1 IMNCI
6 IRPCTVKDC
15 KVILQ
20 LIKALGQMT
29 GSDVCVSFPGPALR
43 EDGFGAQPMYDC
55 YVAELPSGQN
65 SKKGDSIVGYV
76 LSTYTYSTW
85 KGRNVYIDN
94 LYVRPEF
101 RGMAGQQI
109 GKQLMKKTAEVALKK
124 GCSQIRMH
132 VARWKENENR
142 FLTCCGS
149 ENLTAKEGWN
159 LFRFEEDTLWRLA
172 AHN

>member
-1 IMNCI
+1 MNCI

-20 LIKALGQMT
+20 LIKVIAIDYKVPPAHLKVT
-29 GSDVCVSFPGPALR
+29 LEALR

-101 RGMAGQQI
+101 RGQQI

-172 AHN
+172 AHNKF